1 MNKSDVRR
9 ERSGALFCFLLTLA
23 VAAALGTADLEIQAS
38 SRQPLAP
45 RLTEL
50 QEVSSPD
57 PEDLARGQRIVES
70 ACSICHDYHLVE
82 EQRLSREDWG
92 YVIQAMLTNGS
103 DLSDRE
109 IPFALDYLSTA
120 FPVGGEQASEQD

>member
-1 MNKSDVRR
+1 MKKRDVRR
-9 ERSGALFCFLLTLA
+9 ERSGALFCFLLTFA
-23 VAAALGTADLEIQAS
+23 VAALGAAVLEIQAS

-45 RLTEL
+45 GLTEL
-50 QEVSSPD
+50 QEVSTPD

-92 YVIQAMLTNGS
+92 YVIQAMLANGS

-120 FPVGGEQASEQD
+120 FSPGSGGESEQD